1 MANKTLLTY
10 GAKVSSVEQMY
21 YSPVAV
27 LPTNVDENL
36 TTMYCFL
43 SKTDS
48 WDDNNN
54 PPQPTQDQ
62 LNLKRLMKNI
72 FVAKQI
78 TSNDISPVIER
89 IDWNTGTIYNYYRD
103 DIDMF
108 ETDVNGFL
116 INKFY
121 IKNKY
126 DQVFKCL
133 WNNNGLPSTVEPYF
147 EPGSYGTN
155 NIYQGSDGYKW
166 KYEFTVDTAAKVKF
180 MDTSWIPV
188 PTAQA
193 NVPNPLVATAGYGDI
208 EVINVLD
215 GGSGYDPANA
225 VVSVVITGD
234 GTGATG
240 TAIVENGAITD
251 VIVTNPGANYT
262 YANVTISSTIGS
274 NAALIAPTSPI
285 GGHGFDAIS
294 ELGCSHV
301 MVTSQFNGSENGKIP
316 TDIDFFQVGLLINP
330 VANSTTPRAANG
342 SIYKTTTDL
351 IVAPG
356 FGSYIGDEK
365 VYQGTSLEN
374 SSFSGTV
381 LSFDS
386 VNNIIKL
393 INTTGT
399 MTTNAPVFGNDS
411 KTVRTLLSSSLPDL
425 VTLSGYLSFIQ
436 NRSAVQRS
444 ADGIEQFKIVL
455 GY

>member
-208 EVINVLD
+208 EVINVLN

-240 TAIVENGAITD
+240 TAVVENGVITD
-251 VIVTNPGANYT
+251 VIVTNQGTNYT